1 MRRSCW
7 AYTAIARVWE
17 KAHMGCHSCCRQAGW
32 MEAHGSL
39 RSDRAAAVIE
49 GLATA
54 VVALPEEEQGRAMG
68 SQAMAVGRDAGT
80 AVEGIVGAAAVQ
92 VAAAMVAVE
101 VGAAAGTAQARE
113 SAWARAATWKKTC
126 RRGMCSR

>member
-1 MRRSCW
+1 M
-7 AYTAIARVWE
+7 
-17 KAHMGCHSCCRQAGW
+17 
-32 MEAHGSL
+32 
-39 RSDRAAAVIE
+39 
-49 GLATA
+49 ATA